1 MANFENIRM
10 QQDQEF
16 IRTYESL
23 DGSMLKLTIED
34 LLERG
39 IWKQNKA
46 DLQFKEEKGIP
57 VNVPTYN
64 ETLYI
69 RFIEA

>member
-1 MANFENIRM
+1 M

-46 DLQFKEEKGIP
+46 DL
-57 VNVPTYN
+57 
-64 ETLYI
+64 
-69 RFIEA
+69 